1 MKKSILMSVAMSLF
15 ALTTSANN
23 VSKSEAFQSVEKNQL
38 KKEIMNQKDSLEI
51 TQKTYVSAILKEYGD
66 IADVMELFG
75 VKRVGG
81 FGIRKVLTKVITV
94 RTAAF
99 VHRVPKDDF
108 LVMVQKAVKG
118 KEKITN

>member
-51 TQKTYVSAILKEYGD
+51 TQKTYVSSILKEYGD

>member
-1 MKKSILMSVAMSLF
+1 MKKSILMSVAISLF
-15 ALTTSANN
+15 ALTASANT
-23 VSKSEAFQSVEKNQL
+23 VSKSEAVQSVEKKQL

-81 FGIRKVLTKVITV
+81 FGIRKILTKVITV

-108 LVMVQKAVKG
+108 LAMVQNAVKG
-118 KEKITN
+118 KERISN

>member
-15 ALTTSANN
+15 ALTTSANTI
-23 VSKSEAFQSVEKNQL
+23 SENEKFQSVEKKQL
-38 KKEIMNQKDSLEI
+38 KKEIMKQKDSLEI

-81 FGIRKVLTKVITV
+81 FGIRKILTKVITV

-108 LVMVQKAVKG
+108 LAMVQNAVRG
-118 KEKITN
+118 KERISN

>member
-1 MKKSILMSVAMSLF
+1 MKKSIFLSVALSLF
-15 ALTTSANN
+15 ALTAAASTVSTNETS
-23 VSKSEAFQSVEKNQL
+23 QSVENNEL
-38 KKEIMNQKDSLEI
+38 KQEIMNQKDSLEI

-94 RTAAF
+94 KTAAF

-108 LVMVQKAVKG
+108 LAMVQNAVKG
-118 KEKITN
+118 KKRIAN